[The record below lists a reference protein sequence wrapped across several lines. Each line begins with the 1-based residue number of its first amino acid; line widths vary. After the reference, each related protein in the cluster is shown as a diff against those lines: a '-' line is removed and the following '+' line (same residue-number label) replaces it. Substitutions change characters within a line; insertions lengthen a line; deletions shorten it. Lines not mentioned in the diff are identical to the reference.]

1 MNSSNVWDRTGE
13 AALNHTGYPLK
24 LESDASECD
33 QAGAFVKA
41 VVAHT
46 AVPLSFILT

>member
-1 MNSSNVWDRTGE
+1 MYGIGQVKQLSTYR
-13 AALNHTGYPLK
+13 LPFK